1 MNVES
6 DSLTHSF
13 AGMHFVFCSQQCKD
27 RFIANSHLYIGK
39 PGNPSP
45 KQQGKRV
52 IKRRIL
58 KLEHAIPEDIKQS
71 LIQSLNEMMGIKEVN
86 IEGDRI
92 EITYDLLEATAQQI
106 ETTLE
111 TTGNLLATGWGEKL
125 KRGFIHYLEE
135 TEIDSLEHSS
145 GGHCHH

>member
-6 DSLTHSF
+6 DTLTHFF
-13 AGMHFVFCSQQCKD
+13 AGMQFVFCSEQCKD
-27 RFIANSHLYIGK
+27 RFVAKPHLYIGK

-45 KQQGKRV
+45 KQQGRRV
-52 IKRRIL
+52 IKRRVF
-58 KLEHAIPEDIKQS
+58 KLEHTIPEDIKQGI
-71 LIQSLNEMMGIKEVN
+71 IQSLDEMMGVKQVD
-86 IEGDRI
+86 IEGVKI

-135 TEIDSLEHSS
+135 TEIDSLEHSG